1 MNSRSVLRKTSF
13 FLSFLLLFIALPGA
27 APFVFSAGETV
38 GGGGNASFSTT
49 REELCSLGLPVVE
62 IDTADGDYITTRLQY
77 KEATMRISLSREY
90 AAFQNTYT
98 DEDGGAVT
106 VKGRGNSTWN
116 KGYPDGST
124 GTSKGAFQTR
134 KAPYTVKLEKKAD
147 LFGLGRSKSWTL
159 LANYEDRT
167 SLCNKI
173 AYDLAGKMGM
183 VYTKSVF
190 VNLVL
195 NGEYMGVY
203 LFCQKINEDLIGDG
217 VTDWEDI
224 AEDAAAAVARAH
236 GLDDE
241 KRQRLE
247 DSLKTN
253 ASWIT
258 GGKVGGYQISDYIDL
273 SSYDPYTGYILEYDQ
288 FTNDRSFFRTAHKTA
303 FKVRNLDS
311 IKTNVD
317 LYKHLTGFLA
327 EFEEALFSPTFCNSQ
342 GKHYSEYLDIDSV
355 VDFYLVFVVM
365 MNFELGNNSNYMY
378 LNREGKLVFGPVWDF
393 DRTAGNRFLKK
404 SRNFTVWN
412 DSLACGNN
420 RWYHQLYRDPWFN
433 ALVRERW
440 GQISG
445 PIAEIVPEIEYWKEI
460 LTPSEKLEYEK
471 FGGDPYEKDF
481 VSHTEGR
488 TFANE
493 ATDLA
498 RLMTIRIRWIDAQM
512 NLRDPGLEDNNA
524 KDKGRYEADGSFKL
538 TAKGESSAL
547 SLASSGA
554 MPYPAADGISA
565 EFQDVTVETTL
576 KRGDNLTVLA
586 NGKVLFSGK
595 VTDAKGKVSVTVPAE
610 TFDPG
615 INVIAFFRNAGE
627 KNKKSTY
634 FSLLMPGE
642 RRTAAGEQDLP
653 WETAPAETE
662 PPLPSETEPLT
673 GPAEETPE
681 TDGGR
686 GPRVLLLVAL
696 TVPLAAGGAAFGT
709 WIGRR
714 IREKKE

>member
-1 MNSRSVLRKTSF
+1 MTRKMLF
-13 FLSFLLLFIALPGA
+13 RGAALFLCALLLFPLFAGA
-27 APFVFSAGETV
+27 APVFAAERI
-38 GGGGNASFSTT
+38 GGGGNRSFSTT
-49 REELCSLGLPVVE
+49 REDLLSLGLPVVE
-62 IDTADGDYITTRLQY
+62 IDTADGDYVTSRLQY
-77 KEATMRISLSREY
+77 KDAAMRISLTRDY

-106 VKGRGNSTWN
+106 IKGRGNSTWN
-116 KGYPDGST
+116 KGYPDGSS

-134 KAPYTVKLEKKAD
+134 KVPYTVKLEKKAD
-147 LFGLGRSKSWTL
+147 LFGLGRAKSWTF
-159 LANYEDRT
+159 LANFEDRT

-173 AYDLAGKMGM
+173 AYDLAGKLGM
-183 VYTKSVF
+183 VYSRSVF

-203 LFCQKINEDLIGDG
+203 LLCQKINENLIGDE

-236 GLDDE
+236 GLDEE
-241 KRQRLE
+241 KRRLLE
-247 DSLKTN
+247 ERLKSN

-258 GGKVGGYQISDYIDL
+258 GGKVDGYQISDYIDL
-273 SSYDPYTGYILEYDQ
+273 SPYDPYTGYILEYDQ
-288 FTNDRSFFRTAHKTA
+288 FTNDKSFFRTAHKTA

-311 IKTNVD
+311 IKTNID
-317 LYKHLTGFLA
+317 LYKHLVAFLG

-412 DSLACGNN
+412 DSLAYGNN
-420 RWYHQLYRDPWFN
+420 RWYQQLYRDPWFA

-440 GQISG
+440 GQISR
-445 PIAEIVPEIEYWKEI
+445 PISEIVPEINWWKEL
-460 LTPSEKLEYEK
+460 LTPSEELEYAK
-471 FGGDPYEKDF
+471 FAGDPYEKDF
-481 VSHTEGR
+481 VSHSEGR
-488 TFANE
+488 TFVNE
-493 ATDLA
+493 AEDLA
-498 RLMTIRIRWIDAQM
+498 RIMTTRIRWINAKFT
-512 NLRDPGLEDNNA
+512 LRNPGLEDNNG
-524 KDKGRYEADGSFKL
+524 KDRGRYEVDSSFAL
-538 TAKGESSAL
+538 TVQGASSAL
-547 SLASSGA
+547 TFASPGET
-554 MPYPAADGISA
+554 PYPAADGISA
-565 EFQDVTVETTL
+565 EFQDVTVETKL
-576 KRGDNLTVLA
+576 KRGDDLTVLA

-595 VTDAKGKVSVTVPAE
+595 VTDPKGKVSVTVPAE
-610 TFDPG
+610 TFGPG
-615 INVIAFFRNAGE
+615 INVITFFRNAGE

-642 RRTAAGEQDLP
+642 RRTASGEPDLP

-662 PPLPSETEPLT
+662 PPETDPAPDETSAPLPETEE
-673 GPAEETPE
+673 G
-681 TDGGR
+681 
-686 GPRVLLLVAL
+686 GPRLTDWLLPVGVAL
-696 TVPLAAGGAAFGT
+696 SAVLASAFV
-709 WIGRR
+709 ILRQKNP
-714 IREKKE
+714 EKERDGK